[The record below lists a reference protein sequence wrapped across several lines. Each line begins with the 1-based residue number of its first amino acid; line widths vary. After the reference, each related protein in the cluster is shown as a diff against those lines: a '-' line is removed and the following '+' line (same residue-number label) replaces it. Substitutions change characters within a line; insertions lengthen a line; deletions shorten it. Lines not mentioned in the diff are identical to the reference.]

1 MVTLTPQLCATP
13 GNPLTYN
20 PSMADTFSWVP
31 IDNNANRPLFA
42 RAAYLTNASDINV
55 SLSAGNLNVN
65 VADIETLLSDLTATN
80 KQMPGFSIPPYDEI
94 ELGYYT
100 TTNNL
105 SSTIYKNNTTTVLS
119 LSFAYIPNPPI
130 ASNARLGSVKKF

>member
-42 RAAYLTNASDINV
+42 RATYITNAGDIT
-55 SLSAGNLNVN
+55 LSAGNINVN
-65 VADIETLLSDLTATN
+65 TAMLEMLVADLTATN
-80 KQMPGFSIPPYDEI
+80 KQTPGFSIPPYDEI
-94 ELGYYT
+94 ELGYYS

-105 SSTIYKNNTTTVLS
+105 SSTIYKNNSTTVLS

-130 ASNARLGSVKKF
+130 VNNAKLGGVKKY